1 MILGVGADAGFRKII
16 ESTAVGICGR
26 RASSSRKRASLICTS
41 VSRQSQTM
49 IEVSFKY
56 EITKIWRLT
65 CGLNCSF
72 ESNWLYSRLK
82 LNVRPQTLLIHL
94 AYMYSSYLVN
104 QSLSRGK
111 KKKLSASPSF
121 SASAPSVAELSAF
134 HSSPTL
140 APSSFPGAYL
150 VCWFCLLFFIPNQS
164 INLKKIS
171 YSGSLS
177 FSRCVPSV
185 LVLLF
190 L

>member
-94 AYMYSSYLVN
+94 AYMYSCYLVN
-104 QSLSRGK
+104 QSLSRK
-111 KKKLSASPSF
+111 KTKIVGF
-121 SASAPSVAELSAF
+121 
-134 HSSPTL
+134 TL
-140 APSSFPGAYL
+140 FLRFGAQRCGTFRIPL
-150 VCWFCLLFFIPNQS
+150 V
-164 INLKKIS
+164 S
-171 YSGSLS
+171 YSGSLF

-185 LVLLF
+185 LVLFAILHT
-190 L
+190 